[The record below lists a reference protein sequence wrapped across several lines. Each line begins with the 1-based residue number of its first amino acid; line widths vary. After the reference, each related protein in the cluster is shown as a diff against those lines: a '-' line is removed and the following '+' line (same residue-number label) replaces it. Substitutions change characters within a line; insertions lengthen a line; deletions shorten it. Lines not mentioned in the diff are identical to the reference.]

1 MKSKFILVLVTITV
15 FVLNSIVVKANGSE
29 GLVYTYDFKA
39 LTAELSRSEKATGDV
54 VIPSQVIYDDKTYT
68 VVSIANAALYGLPA
82 VTSVTIP
89 PTVTAIGDR
98 AFYECT
104 NLATISVSPNTV
116 RIGEQA
122 FNYTAW
128 YNAQPD
134 GPVYVNSVLC
144 SYKGKAKPNT
154 SLVVKEG
161 TISVSP
167 LACAY
172 DKNIT
177 DISLPT
183 TIRWVS
189 DAFYATGWYDNQPD
203 GVLYINSVLYGY
215 KGSMPVGTQIDVREG
230 TTVIAADAFYTFI
243 DQEITAVTFPN
254 SLRFINERA
263 FYASSKLTSVVIPDG
278 VEEIEEAAFGQCGLE
293 KVELGRGLKKLGTD
307 IFVLSSKL
315 KELYSYSLIPP
326 TCQPLTFNGV
336 YFNCTLYVPKGTV
349 DAYKNS
355 IGWNKFKK
363 IQEFGD
369 GTDVRT
375 EREDAKVSVISL
387 PGEIRIDA
395 PDDALV
401 YVHTITGQV
410 IYQGRAHRIPLD
422 KGVYVV
428 TVENKCQKVIVY

>member
-1 MKSKFILVLVTITV
+1 MVIMLASIIFALYFKLKQFFFRLNINSKKQTFMKSKFILVLVTITV
-15 FVLNSIVVKANGSE
+15 FVLNSTVVKANGSE

-39 LTAELSRSEKATGDV
+39 LTAKLSRSEKATGDV

-89 PTVTAIGDR
+89 PTVTTIGDR

-122 FNYTAW
+122 FKYTAW

-215 KGSMPVGTQIDVREG
+215 KGSMPVGTKIDVREG

-254 SLRFINERA
+254 SLRFINESA

-278 VEEIEEAAFGQCGLE
+278 VEEIE
-293 KVELGRGLKKLGTD
+293 
-307 IFVLSSKL
+307 
-315 KELYSYSLIPP
+315 
-326 TCQPLTFNGV
+326 
-336 YFNCTLYVPKGTV
+336 
-349 DAYKNS
+349 
-355 IGWNKFKK
+355 
-363 IQEFGD
+363 
-369 GTDVRT
+369 
-375 EREDAKVSVISL
+375 
-387 PGEIRIDA
+387 
-395 PDDALV
+395 
-401 YVHTITGQV
+401 
-410 IYQGRAHRIPLD
+410 
-422 KGVYVV
+422 
-428 TVENKCQKVIVY
+428 